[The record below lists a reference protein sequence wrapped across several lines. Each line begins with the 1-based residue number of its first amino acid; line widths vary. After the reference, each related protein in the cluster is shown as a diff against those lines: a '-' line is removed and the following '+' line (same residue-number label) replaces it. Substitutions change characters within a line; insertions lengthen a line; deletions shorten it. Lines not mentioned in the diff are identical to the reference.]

1 MEGTAMIRS
10 EAHGPHVTVLMIDRH
25 ERRNAL
31 DVEHLHQL
39 DDQLRDAVAG
49 GARSVVITGAGTAFS
64 AGADLDGV
72 YDGEFRSAL
81 YSTLGSIAQTQVPVI
96 AALNGPA
103 IGAGAQLAIACDLR
117 VGAERARFAIPTA
130 RNGLAVDAWTIRRLA
145 LLTNGSVA
153 RNLLLGAET
162 IEAGDARRLGLL
174 SRDGDLHDAI
184 TWAQEI
190 AAMAPLSLS
199 YSKRALHLLF
209 EAMPH
214 EEELDALFLKCWYS
228 DDVIE
233 GQTARTERRAPNFV
247 GK

>member
-1 MEGTAMIRS
+1 MIRS
-10 EAHGPHVTVLMIDRH
+10 EAHGPHVIVLTIDRH
-25 ERRNAL
+25 QRRNAL
-31 DVEHLHQL
+31 DAEHLHQL
-39 DDQLRDAVAG
+39 DDQLRDALAG

-64 AGADLDGV
+64 AGADLDGA
-72 YDGEFRSAL
+72 YDSEFRSAL
-81 YSTLGSIAQTQVPVI
+81 YATLGSITQAEVPVV

-117 VGAERARFAIPTA
+117 VGGERAWFAIPTA
-130 RNGLAVDAWTIRRLA
+130 RNGLAVDSWTIRRLA

-153 RNLLLGAET
+153 RNLLLGAES
-162 IEAGDARRLGLL
+162 IDADDARRMGLL
-174 SRDGDLHDAI
+174 SRDGDLQDAI

-199 YSKRALHLLF
+199 YSKRALDVLF
-209 EAMPH
+209 EAAPY
-214 EEELDALFLKCWYS
+214 EDDLDALFLKCWYS

-233 GQTARTERRAPNFV
+233 GQTARAERRAPNFV